1 MKKLYRKKTYNT
13 FCVLLAAMIL
23 LAGCGVENQEP
34 SQETNQETTQE
45 QITQEPPREA
55 VDWSEPQLT
64 AAQEAS
70 DGTQWL
76 LREFYVDWI
85 TYPETYEMKFPFFYN
100 GPKGEILACTQYAS
114 DLEDGIFHSV
124 WHCVDYFDTGTGETF
139 HTSIDSAV
147 YEEWGLP
154 TTANLVKADVV
165 GDKLV
170 AFYFC
175 SSEDIGTPRS
185 LCSLI
190 LYHMEDGLQKSLDL
204 LPALTEAEMAN
215 RIAFFSE
222 ENVLCDSDGCCYIVL
237 PSKILVISAAGEL
250 LLAADSNMSGNAS
263 LSYLCKTPEGL
274 PLFVCSDLSSRSNS
288 YWIYDHDAG
297 EMRSLGESDYKS
309 QPYGCVNTYGDLFYF
324 AGKNVVRWNTQT
336 GTLEKIFD
344 CDANSI
350 CSNLSAAKNMTIRE
364 DGDLVI
370 LDPVTENKCIYVLS
384 PTPPEQERVVT
395 LVRAVYGTHQME
407 QTAAALFSM
416 KNPGIS
422 IEYSENMDI
431 DNLMNQIVA
440 GDIPDMMIVPA
451 ETMQILYEKGVLADL
466 SDAIPT
472 ELREQVFNCVWQ
484 AGTIDGK
491 LTGLT
496 TSIGA
501 QTMLVSRDVWAQD
514 TWSLEDILTLAEN
527 APKDTL
533 KGLIP
538 MPNAYDPSP
547 SSLLYW
553 LALQDID
560 SSLLDRE
567 NGVCH
572 FDSETFRKL
581 LEYCKNTP
589 NPEAE
594 YSYGDSATVKAVMEG
609 EYLAYP
615 CSRGMGVFYFFNEQM
630 ALFPEEYYCV
640 GVPTQRESGNLVT
653 AYDFLVVNKNS
664 ENMDLILEFLPT
676 LYGEEIERKYP
687 ENCLRRDVLRSR
699 VFIPEWDS
707 RAQFSMGEG
716 TYQILSTKPDGTAYV
731 EEYIA
736 FMDSCILSPIKDARV
751 ASIVLDEVEPYFAGD
766 KDMDTVIGI
775 IQSRVQTY
783 LNENS

>member
-1 MKKLYRKKTYNT
+1 MMRLYRKKMYNT
-13 FCVLLAAMIL
+13 FCLLLAAMVL
-23 LAGCGVENQEP
+23 LAGCGVKNQET
-34 SQETNQETTQE
+34 SQGTNQETEQE
-45 QITQEPPREA
+45 QNIQEPPRDA
-55 VDWSEPQLT
+55 VDWSELQLT

-70 DGTQWL
+70 DGTQWR
-76 LREFYVDWI
+76 LREFYDDWI
-85 TYPETYEMKFPFFYN
+85 TYPETYDMKFPFFYN
-100 GPKGEILACTQYAS
+100 GPRGEILACTQYVS
-114 DLEDGIFHSV
+114 YGEDGAIYDI
-124 WHCVDYFDTGTGETF
+124 WHCLDYFDTGTGETF
-139 HTSIDSAV
+139 HTRIDSAV
-147 YEEWGLP
+147 YEEWGLLS
-154 TTANLVKADVV
+154 TANLVQADVI
-165 GDKLV
+165 GDKLI
-170 AFYFC
+170 ACYFC

-185 LCSLI
+185 LCSLV

-204 LPALTEAEMAN
+204 LPALTEAGMAN

-222 ENVLCDSDGCCYIVL
+222 ENVVCDRDGCCYIVL
-237 PSKILVISAAGEL
+237 SNKLLVINEKGEL

-297 EMRSLGESDYKS
+297 ELRSLGQSGYRS
-309 QPYGCVNTYGDLFYF
+309 QPYGCANIYGDLFYF
-324 AGKNVVRWNTQT
+324 IENNVVRWDTLT

-344 CDANSI
+344 CRADSI
-350 CSNLSAAKNMTIRE
+350 FSNLSAAKHMTIRE

-384 PTPPEQERVVT
+384 PTAAEPERVLT
-395 LVRAVYGTHQME
+395 LVGTAYGTPQLE

-416 KNPGIS
+416 KKPGVS
-422 IEYSENMDI
+422 IAVSEMDV

-440 GDIPDMMIVPA
+440 GDAPDMMIVSA
-451 ETMQILYEKGVLADL
+451 ETMQILYEKGMLADL
-466 SDAIPT
+466 SDAIPA
-472 ELREQVFNCVWQ
+472 ELREQVFDCVWQ

-501 QTMLVSRDVWAQD
+501 HTMLVSRDVWAQD

-527 APKDTL
+527 APEDTL

-538 MPNAYDPSP
+538 RVGYDPSS

-560 SSLLDRE
+560 SSIVDRE
-567 NGVCH
+567 NNVCH
-572 FDSETFRKL
+572 FDCENFRKL

-589 NPEAE
+589 YPETE
-594 YSYGDSATVKAVMEG
+594 YSYNDSSYAEAVMEG
-609 EYLAYP
+609 EYLASP
-615 CSRGMGVFYFFNEQM
+615 CTRGMGDLHSFSSQM
-630 ALFPEEYYCV
+630 AIFSEDYHCV
-640 GVPTQRESGNLVT
+640 GVPTERESGNLVYA
-653 AYDFLVVNKNS
+653 AYFLVVNKNS

-676 LYGEEIERKYP
+676 LYGDEIARKYP
-687 ENCLRRDVLRSR
+687 QNCLRRDVLRSR
-699 VFIPEWDS
+699 VIIPDWDS
-707 RAQFSMGEG
+707 RPQFSMGEG
-716 TYQILSTKPDGTAYV
+716 IYEILPSKPDGTSYV

-751 ASIVLDEVEPYFAGD
+751 ASIVLEEVEPYFAGD

-775 IQSRVQTY
+775 IQSRVQMY
-783 LNENS
+783 LNENGS